1 MTTRTSERIHHDI
14 RQLVLASSSPRR
26 RELVAMLG
34 LSLPVRLISTD
45 VDETFDPAWTPAA
58 TVEQLALRKARA
70 AAAMLRGEEAP
81 PSVIVGADTIV
92 VLDGQVLGKPQSED
106 EAVSMLRRLQGRSHD
121 VYTGV
126 ALIGTADGR
135 ELVRHRSTR
144 VTMKPLDDERIRRY
158 VRTGDPMDKAGD
170 YDTTMHL
177 GDIGQ
182 YRIISESPDGRPE
195 IIVGHTVSKVTFRP
209 MSDEEIWAYVKT
221 GDPLDKAGAYGVQG
235 IGSVF
240 IEKIEGDF
248 YSIMGLPLN
257 LLYQMLLMFGISLF
271 NQS

>member
-1 MTTRTSERIHHDI
+1 MKETIRPAARTLI
-14 RQLVLASSSPRR
+14 LASSSPRR
-26 RELVAMLG
+26 QELIRRLG
-34 LSLPVRLISTD
+34 LPVRVVPSHA
-45 VDETFDPAWTPAA
+45 DETVETNDPREI
-58 TVEQLALRKARA
+58 VEQLSLRKAEAVAGR
-70 AAAMLRGEEAP
+70 LPEGERTGI
-81 PSVIVGADTIV
+81 IVGSDTIV
-92 VLDGQVLGKPQSED
+92 VLGGQVLGKPRDDKHAAEMLQS
-106 EAVSMLRRLQGRSHD
+106 LQGRSHE
-121 VYTGV
+121 VYSGV
-126 ALIGTADGR
+126 ALIDLEDGR
-135 ELVRHRSTR
+135 KRVSSSRTVVR
-144 VTMKPLDDERIRRY
+144 MKPVSPEQIERYIK
-158 VRTGDPMDKAGD
+158 TGEPADKAGD
-170 YDTTMHL
+170 YVTTMHL
-177 GDIGQ
+177 GDIGL
-182 YRIISESPDGRPE
+182 YRVISKSPSGEPE